1 MKKQSV
7 GAASLVAIGGL
18 LAACTAPPALLL
30 ESDANSAKIS
40 YSGDIAGATAVAK
53 RHCARYER
61 VPRLQM
67 ANMDTAYFACVKP

>member
-1 MKKQSV
+1 MTKRTA

-18 LAACTAPPALLL
+18 LAACASPPALLL
-30 ESDANSAKIS
+30 EGNADSAKIT
-40 YSGDIAGATAVAK
+40 YSGALAGAAAVAK

-67 ANMDTAYFACVKP
+67 ADMDTAYFACVKP